1 MSCLLSILLGIR
13 CAVEEFQY
21 INSQLVTTGG
31 RQISLF
37 CYYLLTL
44 LIGWQIIIDYHSHS
58 DRWPIRC

>member
-44 LIGWQIIIDYHSHS
+44 LIG
-58 DRWPIRC
+58 